1 MKAEQF
7 SPENVLILNNESL
20 AAVRHTARWRQSHA
34 LCYVLGGSKHIAGI
48 EGPLQLHEGAAIF
61 IQKGACLTEYPQDDG
76 PVSLLTFLIPDHYII
91 AFVNEYLAGEQP
103 AWSAQKSIISITYD
117 EGVEHLCRS
126 VANLLASE
134 QPAPEALLDLRF
146 RELLLSMVLNNDN
159 RPLRNTLLSVHR
171 SAGTSLH
178 TILEENFARNL
189 TLKDY
194 AKLTNRSVSS
204 FKRDFFAIYQTSPGR
219 WLLEKKLARAKCLLM
234 QHTMPVADVAFE
246 SGFENTA
253 HFSRL
258 FRQKTG
264 YSPIEFRRKYRR
276 KAVVEV

>member
-20 AAVRHTARWRQSHA
+20 AAVRHSARWQQSHA
-34 LCYVLGGSKHIAGI
+34 LCYVLGGSKQIAGI
-48 EGPLQLHEGAAIF
+48 DGPVQLHEGAAIF
-61 IQKGACLTEYPQDDG
+61 IQKGACITEYPQEG
-76 PVSLLTFLIPDHYII
+76 PVSLLIFLIPDQYLV
-91 AFVNEYLAGEQP
+91 AFVNEYFAGEQP
-103 AWSAQKSIISITYD
+103 VWSVQRSIISITYD
-117 EGVEHLCRS
+117 ERVEHLCRS

-146 RELLLSMVLNNDN
+146 REILLSMVLNKDN
-159 RPLRNTLLSVHR
+159 MPLRNTLLSMHR
-171 SAGTSLH
+171 AAGTSLH
-178 TILEENFARNL
+178 TIMEENFARNL
-189 TLKDY
+189 TLEDY

-219 WLLEKKLARAKCLLM
+219 WLMEKKLARAKCLLM
-234 QHTMPVADVAFE
+234 QHSMPVADVAFE

-264 YSPIEFRRKYRR
+264 YAPIEFRKKYRR
-276 KAVVEV
+276 KELVEA